1 MKMRQ
6 WIVLSLSWVASLIG
20 EPADVIFFGGDIITV
35 NDRQPDAEAVAIKDG
50 RIVFVGDKKE
60 AFDLKGETTKLVDL
74 QGKTLMPGF
83 IDPHTHIMLNAL
95 IAASVD
101 VSPFKY
107 KTIKQVSE
115 VLKEAS
121 KKGSVLAFGYDP
133 SLMTDPGQ
141 LNFETLDAISS
152 EVPIVVVNKSGHI
165 VYGNHKAYEVAK
177 ITEDTPKPV
186 GGSYQKDKDGHLTGV
201 GYEVPAVGRLVSS
214 VNHIT
219 QDQYPKLA
227 KAALKIYADAGYTTV
242 TDLGLGL
249 PLPTQEDHIK
259 LMRDISNT
267 PDAISRIQG
276 FVVTNLLD
284 KIPELQKQ
292 NNDMF
297 KVLGLKIWAD
307 GSIQGYTAALKE
319 DYKDSKT
326 KGTLNFSQDQLTEFV
341 LNARKQ
347 GIQVAVHANGDK
359 AIEDTL
365 NAFEKAQST
374 YPSNDPR
381 FRIEH
386 ASIVSPEQWK
396 RVANVK
402 ATPSFTEHH
411 VYYWGDVFQDK
422 ILGNPRAE
430 WLDAAK
436 TAKDLGL
443 KYSFNDDS
451 LAPAQPLL
459 FIQIAATRKTDDG
472 RELTPDQK
480 ITIDDA
486 IKGVTLYPAWQSF
499 REKDLGSIETGKFAD
514 FVILDQNPKKTD
526 VNKIK
531 DIQVKE
537 RWLNGKKS

>member
-1 MKMRQ
+1 MPR
-6 WIVLSLSWVASLIG
+6 WIFLALCWAANLLG
-20 EPADVIFFGGDIITV
+20 EPADLIFFGGDIITV
-35 NDRQPDAEAVAIKDG
+35 NDKQPEAEAVAVKG
-50 RIVFVGDKKE
+50 NKIVFVGDKKA
-60 AFDLKGETTKLVDL
+60 AFDLKGEKTKLVDL

-83 IDPHTHIMLNAL
+83 INPHTHVTLEAL
-95 IAASVD
+95 IAVSTD

-107 KTIKQVSE
+107 KTIAEVTQ

-141 LNFETLDAISS
+141 LNFETLDAIST

-165 VYGNHKAYEVAK
+165 AYGNHKAFELAK
-177 ITEDTPKPV
+177 ITDATPKPI
-186 GGSYQKDKDGHLTGV
+186 GGSYQKDKEGHLTGV
-201 GYEVPAVGRLVSS
+201 GYEVPAVGRLVAS
-214 VNHIT
+214 VNKISP
-219 QDQYPKLA
+219 DQYPKMTRD
-227 KAALKIYADAGYTTV
+227 ALKVFAEAGYTTV
-242 TDLGLGL
+242 TDLALGL

-259 LMRDISNT
+259 LMRDVSNA
-267 PDAISRIQG
+267 PDAIVRLQG

-297 KVLGLKIWAD
+297 KILGLKIWAD
-307 GSIQGYTAALKE
+307 GSIQGYTAAMKE
-319 DYKDSKT
+319 NYKNSDT
-326 KGTLNFSQDQLTEFV
+326 KGTLNFNQGQLTELV
-341 LNARKQ
+341 MNARKQ
-347 GIQVAVHANGDK
+347 GIQVAVHANGDQ

-365 NAFEKAQST
+365 TAFEKAQEV

-386 ASIVSPEQWK
+386 ASIVDPTQWQ

-411 VYYWGDVFQDK
+411 VYYWGDAFEDT
-422 ILGNPRAE
+422 ILGDPRAE

-436 TAKDLGL
+436 SAKDLGL
-443 KYSFNDDS
+443 KFSFNDDT
-451 LAPAQPLL
+451 LAPARPLL
-459 FIQIAATRKTDDG
+459 FIQVAATRKTDDG
-472 RELTPDQK
+472 RELNAKQK
-480 ITIDDA
+480 ISIDDA

-499 REKDLGSIETGKFAD
+499 REKELGSLETGKFAD
-514 FVILDQNPKKTD
+514 FVILDQNPKKID

-531 DIQVKE
+531 DIKVVG
-537 RWLNGKKS
+537 RWLNGKQS

>member
-1 MKMRQ
+1 MRT
-6 WIVLSLSWVASLIG
+6 WMIVLSLCWVTSLMA

-35 NDRQPDAEAVAIKDG
+35 NDQQPDAEAVAIKNG
-50 RIVFVGDKKE
+50 KIVFVGDKKA
-60 AFDLKGETTKLVDL
+60 AFEWKGERTELVDL

-83 IDPHTHIMLNAL
+83 IDPHTHVILDAL
-95 IAASVD
+95 IAASID

-107 KTIKQVSE
+107 KTIAEVTQ

-133 SLMTDPGQ
+133 SLMSDPGK
-141 LNFETLDAISS
+141 LNFESLDSIST

-165 VYGNHKAYEVAK
+165 VYGNHKAFEIAK
-177 ITEDTPKPV
+177 ITDETPKPV
-186 GGSYQKDKDGHLTGV
+186 GGSFQKNEDGHLTGV
-201 GYEVPAVGRLVSS
+201 GYEVPAVGRLISS
-214 VNHIT
+214 VNKINP
-219 QDQYPKLA
+219 DQYPKMTRD
-227 KAALKIYADAGYTTV
+227 ALKVFADAGYTTV
-242 TDLGLGL
+242 TDLALGL

-259 LMRDISNT
+259 LMRDVSNT
-267 PDAISRIQG
+267 PDAIVRIQG

-297 KVLGLKIWAD
+297 RILGLKIWAD
-307 GSIQGYTAALKE
+307 GSIQGYTAAMKQ
-319 DYKDSKT
+319 DYKNSDT

-341 LNARKQ
+341 MNARKQ
-347 GIQVAVHANGDK
+347 GIQVAVHANGDQ

-365 NAFEKAQST
+365 TAFEKAQEA

-386 ASIVSPEQWK
+386 ASIVDPNQWK

-436 TAKDLGL
+436 SAKDLGL
-443 KYSFNDDS
+443 KFSFNDDS
-451 LAPAQPLL
+451 LAPAKPLL
-459 FIQIAATRKTDDG
+459 FIQVAATRKTEDG
-472 RELTPDQK
+472 RELNAQQK
-480 ITIDDA
+480 ISIDDA

-499 REKDLGSIETGKFAD
+499 REKELGSIETGKFAD
-514 FVILDQNPKKTD
+514 FVVLDQNPKKVD

-531 DIQVKE
+531 DIKVVG
-537 RWLNGKKS
+537 RWLNGKHD